1 MTAPEHADASPH
13 KGVGGQSLRVLV
25 AGASGFIGTELIRQ
39 LEEAG
44 HDVVRLVRGQA
55 GPGESRWNPTYGEVD
70 LELLAGAD
78 AVISLGGASIAKIPW
93 TPAYKRKL
101 LSSRVEVTS
110 TLVKAMHAVAT
121 PPASFLS
128 ASAVGFYGDRP
139 GETLTEQSPKGTGV
153 LPDIVERWEA
163 EAIAAPASVRVVR
176 FRTGLVV
183 GEGGA
188 FGPLGLLTKVGLGAR
203 IGSGN
208 QYWPWIALYDE
219 AAAIKHLLTSN
230 ISGAVDLE
238 GPVPATSERIT
249 RRLAKVMGRWHPWVI
264 PAVVI
269 RTLLG
274 DAGKELLLPSTR
286 IIPKR
291 LIDDGFVFR
300 YETADAAIDAV
311 WGR

>member
-1 MTAPEHADASPH
+1 MTEPGHSETSRSTGA
-13 KGVGGQSLRVLV
+13 GGKSLRVLV
-25 AGASGFIGTELIRQ
+25 AGASGFIGTELVRQ

-44 HDVVRLVRGQA
+44 HDVIQLVRGQA
-55 GPGESRWNPTYGEVD
+55 GPGQKQWNPTFGEID
-70 LELLAGAD
+70 LELVGSAD
-78 AVISLGGASIAKIPW
+78 AIISLGGASIAKIPW

-110 TLVKAMHAVAT
+110 TLVKAMHAVDT
-121 PPASFLS
+121 PPATFLS

-153 LPDIVERWEA
+153 LADIVDRWEA

-188 FGPLGLLTKVGLGAR
+188 FGPLGFLTKVGLGAR

-219 AAAIKHLLTSN
+219 AAAIRHLLTSKL
-230 ISGAVDLE
+230 SGAVNLE
-238 GPVPATSERIT
+238 GQVPATSERIT
-249 RRLAKVMGRWHPWVI
+249 RRLAKVMHRWHPWIIPSFVI
-264 PAVVI
+264 TTAM
-269 RTLLG
+269 G
-274 DAGKELLLPSTR
+274 DAGRELLLPSTR

-291 LIDDGFVFR
+291 LLDDGFVFR
-300 YETADAAIDAV
+300 YETADAAIDAI
-311 WGR
+311 WAR

>member
-55 GPGESRWNPTYGEVD
+55 GPGESRWNPTFGEVD

-78 AVISLGGASIAKIPW
+78 TVISLGGASIAKIPW

-121 PPASFLS
+121 PPATFLS

>member
-55 GPGESRWNPTYGEVD
+55 GPGESRWNPTFGEVD

-121 PPASFLS
+121 PPATFLS

-219 AAAIKHLLTSN
+219 AAAIKHLLTSK